1 MHSLPRA
8 LNDVLRRGLRL
19 VYPFAV
25 CCAELDI
32 QSGHVALA
40 RDPQDGTPLVGTNG
54 DFAPEVGKVGVN
66 DSWIVSDKDLGCSH
80 W

>member
-8 LNDVLRRGLRL
+8 LNDVFRRGFGL
-19 VYPFAV
+19 VYPFPV
-25 CCAELDI
+25 GCAELDI
-32 QSGHVALA
+32 QSGHVALT
-40 RDPQDGTPLVGTNG
+40 RDPQDGTPLVGTNS

-66 DSWIVSDKDLGCSH
+66 DSCIVSDKDLGCIH